1 MMKSAKKWRP
11 WAPLGFVISCLQPK
25 LDQAAMAP
33 VQVSLIRLISV
44 CLSGQESSHH
54 ILNFFAKRNILLTKN
69 F

>member
-1 MMKSAKKWRP
+1 MATVG
-11 WAPLGFVISCLQPK
+11 AAGIVISCLQPK

-33 VQVSLIRLISV
+33 VRVSLIRLISV